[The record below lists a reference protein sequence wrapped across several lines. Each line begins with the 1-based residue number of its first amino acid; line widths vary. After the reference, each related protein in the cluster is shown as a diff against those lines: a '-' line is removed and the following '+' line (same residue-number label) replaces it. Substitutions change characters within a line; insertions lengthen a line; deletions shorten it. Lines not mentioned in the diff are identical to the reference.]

1 MKDINLS
8 FMSIIPVVLYTDASK
23 QKADILK
30 DNNKKSGI
38 YRWTHK
44 SSGKTY
50 VGSALD
56 LTHRFRSYFSLAFL
70 EKELRH
76 GNSIICSS
84 ILKYGHSEFSLEIL
98 EYCDPLNII
107 SREQH
112 YLDNIKPEYNILSF
126 ARSSKGFKH
135 SAETKELLR
144 NLNLSRIISDDTK
157 LKISI
162 NNSQSKPVVVINMES
177 GSEVEFSSI
186 VKASNYMGIS
196 PTHFNYYLSKQ
207 PIKGIYLVAKIGGI
221 DVTADY
227 EINKPL
233 VNPKALAVC
242 ATKIDTGVSYEFAS
256 ITKAAEFLKVTI
268 SFLSRCVREGK
279 SCKGYNVTRKK

>member
-1 MKDINLS
+1 
-8 FMSIIPVVLYTDASK
+8 MSIFPVVFYTDASK

-38 YRWTHK
+38 YRWIHK

-50 VGSALD
+50 VGSALN
-56 LTHRFRSYFSLAFL
+56 LTHRSSFSLAHFFYCMC
-70 EKELRH
+70 EKKKLRH

-84 ILKYGHSEFSLEIL
+84 LLKYGYYEFSLEIL
-98 EYCDPLNII
+98 EYCDPLKII

-112 YLDNIKPEYNILSF
+112 YLYNLKPEYNILNI

-144 NLNLSRIISDDTK
+144 NFNLGRVISDDTK

-162 NNSQSKPVVVINMES
+162 NNSKSKPVVVINTES

-207 PIKGIYLVAKIGGI
+207 PIKGIYLVVKVGGI

-227 EINKPL
+227 EINKPS
-233 VNPKALAVC
+233 VNPKSLAVC
-242 ATKIDTGVSYEFAS
+242 ATKKRY
-256 ITKAAEFLKVTI
+256 
-268 SFLSRCVREGK
+268 RCILWVFIYYK
-279 SCKGYNVTRKK
+279 SS

>member
-1 MKDINLS
+1 M
-8 FMSIIPVVLYTDASK
+8 
-23 QKADILK
+23 
-30 DNNKKSGI
+30 
-38 YRWTHK
+38 
-44 SSGKTY
+44 
-50 VGSALD
+50 
-56 LTHRFRSYFSLAFL
+56 
-70 EKELRH
+70 ELRH

-144 NLNLSRIISDDTK
+144 NLNLSRVISDDTK

-233 VNPKALAVC
+233 VNTKALAVC

-256 ITKAAEFLKVTI
+256 ITKAAEFLEVTI

-279 SCKGYNVTRKK
+279 PCRGYNVIREKY